1 MWFSFASNILIL
13 VVGVFLYFKYE
24 EEYVQKSWGYF
35 VLLTGLAAGVAA
47 FGHLDILALGTRGY
61 LLFVSRLLN
70 ILSML
75 GFVKGVL
82 DHFGYTNRVPQLGNY
97 LLFGGVFIWLFYL
110 NINYLGSKEAFTP
123 VIVYAVIGMLIIGA
137 PHFILA
143 IREVKQPSFFV
154 LTGILLMAISAVIFK
169 AIPEGSGIKPSDVS
183 HILIAFSLVSLT
195 LGFKKTLP

>member
-61 LLFVSRLLN
+61 LLFISRLLN

-75 GFVKGVL
+75 GF
-82 DHFGYTNRVPQLGNY
+82 
-97 LLFGGVFIWLFYL
+97 
-110 NINYLGSKEAFTP
+110 
-123 VIVYAVIGMLIIGA
+123 
-137 PHFILA
+137 
-143 IREVKQPSFFV
+143 
-154 LTGILLMAISAVIFK
+154 
-169 AIPEGSGIKPSDVS
+169 
-183 HILIAFSLVSLT
+183 
-195 LGFKKTLP
+195 